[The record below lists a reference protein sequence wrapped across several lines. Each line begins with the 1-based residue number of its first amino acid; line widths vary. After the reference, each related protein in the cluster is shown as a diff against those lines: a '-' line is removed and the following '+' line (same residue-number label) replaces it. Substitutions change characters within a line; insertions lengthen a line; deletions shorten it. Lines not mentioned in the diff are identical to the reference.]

1 MADVMQ
7 YREVRQRF
15 SVRDDDGPDSD
26 LLPDKYTVTGMVE
39 FTPKLPKG
47 DVLAYPE
54 EFVKPMPIT
63 GRIVAG
69 ELFANWVASD
79 QEEPRPLYL
88 PVTVDDEADQ
98 TWSWVMRVSSLLI
111 DGQEASIKMG
121 DREFQVEAGEG
132 PLWLSTV
139 AAVAKGSGTIATR
152 GPRGYAV
159 TGITA
164 GGGELVFE
172 WEDGKTDT
180 IPMPDTVPG
189 PPPTVEWDGP
199 HLVVEGERSPD
210 LRGPNT
216 LPADQAVAGYVVDES
231 SATSGALRDRFLEGR
246 ADEDQVTLGAETA
259 TSTGWALG
267 AGWTGS
273 FAEGFT
279 HEVGTTG
286 VLEWTPPSSPA
297 GQTWLIEWTV
307 TAPGSNEQSRA
318 AIDVYFGGGWAGI
331 TYQGSGAVGHYS
343 RAIRATTSDPLRIVP
358 LSTFNGRIHDL
369 SIRPVGAPVSP
380 VSVWRNSSG
389 AVTNEARMS
398 GRDNLFLGR
407 DAGRYVAGTRSQL
420 GFNTIVGN
428 NAGAQLVSG
437 YFNSALGERALNQL
451 TTGSRNVAVGYKS
464 LERVE
469 AGDRNVGIGPFTGAE
484 LVNGQRNV
492 MVGVDVLY
500 QTATASENIGIGYL
514 AMHAAGDITQNVAIG
529 GYAMGSATGG
539 ATHNI
544 AAGYM
549 ALRNVTSEHNIGLGQ
564 YALLN
569 ATGGDRNVAIGRAS
583 LLALTTGSGN
593 VAVGD
598 GALAEAR
605 TPSGLVAVGR
615 YALGAMVSES
625 NLVAVGDY
633 AGRYWRGPNNVMVGT
648 RALQGSSGNAGG
660 ERNTVLGYQAGYQM
674 GSGSRNTLIGSM
686 AGHLLV
692 DGSDNILIGNAVNTN
707 PAATGNNRLNIGN
720 TIFGDMSQNKIGIGH
735 AAPTARLHLPAGGT
749 GPESAPLK
757 LIPGSGVMTT
767 PEPGAFEYAGG
778 VLYFTGGDGIRR
790 RFAFETV

>member
-1 MADVMQ
+1 MQ
-7 YREVRQRF
+7 YREITGLWSARVP
-15 SVRDDDGPDSD
+15 DGPDSD
-26 LLPDKYTVTGMVE
+26 QYPDTVLLEGHVTFEPEYRVPLVYPGEHIVVEPMHAVIHEGVLHGETVV
-39 FTPKLPKG
+39 G
-47 DVLAYPE
+47 DDVVRGP
-54 EFVKPMPIT
+54 
-63 GRIVAG
+63 
-69 ELFANWVASD
+69 LF
-79 QEEPRPLYL
+79 L
-88 PVTVDDEADQ
+88 PVTVDDAANQ
-98 TWSWVMRVSSLLI
+98 TWSWVAKFQGMRLGEYGEEVTLPNV
-111 DGQEASIKMG
+111 
-121 DREFQVEAGEG
+121 RFQVPAGDD
-132 PLWLSTV
+132 PLDLSTV
-139 AAVAKGSGTIATR
+139 IPASQSRGTITTR

-159 TGITA
+159 TSITA

-180 IPMPDTVPG
+180 IPMPDSVPG

-199 HLVVEGERSPD
+199 HLVVEGERGPD

-259 TSTGWALG
+259 TSTGWTLG

-407 DAGRYVAGTRSQL
+407 DAGRYAAGTRSQL

-569 ATGGDRNVAIGRAS
+569 AGASDRNVAIGRAS
-583 LLALTTGSGN
+583 LISLRTGAGN

-605 TPSGLVAVGR
+605 TPSGLVAIGR
-615 YALGAMVSES
+615 RALASMVDEANLAALG
-625 NLVAVGDY
+625 DD

-660 ERNTVLGYQAGYQM
+660 ERNTVLGYQAGYRM